1 MLHHGFGSYAAWPQA
16 KCHLEYYSKDNCNN
30 GLCGRDVLSSGV
42 SWDRRFFPVLSP
54 ATGTLGASRVAICG
68 QQWIAVSIKPQRRST
83 EGMNYWK
90 AQSFSWGVLIS
101 TVQLIWC
108 CCVSLLSDRTCNAP
122 ARVGRPGCRGGRARH
137 RVTPTSSASQPV
149 GSCLIKLKMRW
160 EITRSK
166 NKPRQFEPTH
176 LKLHLIMEM
185 EIVMRAVACVRACV
199 SECAFVCVCVCLFAA
214 VTSAWG
220 ICFVTWLATP
230 GVGIDVSRLAGD
242 QWEMFIL
249 QSVARWSDLSFI
261 SLEKCCLFTRARC
274 SDAGSDPDTRFSK
287 SVDSGAAS
295 GQGH

>member
-1 MLHHGFGSYAAWPQA
+1 MLHHGFGSFTAWPQA

-68 QQWIAVSIKPQRRST
+68 QRWNAVSIKPQRRST

-90 AQSFSWGVLIS
+90 AQSFSCGVLIS

-122 ARVGRPGCRGGRARH
+122 APVGRPGCGGGRARH

-149 GSCLIKLKMRW
+149 GSCLIKLKMRG

-185 EIVMRAVACVRACV
+185 EIVKRAAACVHVWGSVHLCACL
-199 SECAFVCVCVCLFAA
+199 FVCSSDIGLRDLLCNLIGHPRSGDRCLEASGWSMGN
-214 VTSAWG
+214 VHSAECG
-220 ICFVTWLATP
+220 SLIRPLIYLTGKVLPFHTRTLR
-230 GVGIDVSRLAGD
+230 SRHEI
-242 QWEMFIL
+242 Q
-249 QSVARWSDLSFI
+249 QI
-261 SLEKCCLFTRARC
+261 SRFRSCIRTRALE
-274 SDAGSDPDTRFSK
+274 SQAF
-287 SVDSGAAS
+287 
-295 GQGH
+295 